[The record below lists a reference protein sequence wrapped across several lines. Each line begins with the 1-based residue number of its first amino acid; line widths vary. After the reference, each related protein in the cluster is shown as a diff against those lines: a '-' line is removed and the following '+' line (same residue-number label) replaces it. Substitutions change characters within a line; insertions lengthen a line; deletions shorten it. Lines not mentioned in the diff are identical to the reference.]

1 MWGEQTGDER
11 ARPFAAGDHS
21 TTTVREAFL
30 EDETLFTWALWA

>member
-21 TTTVREAFL
+21 TTVREAFL